1 MDLYQSF
8 VIKRNNFLTCS
19 KLAKHQVHQQK
30 IFMVFM
36 CLLSNDNMITV
47 LNVFSI
53 WKAQNI
59 LIFSLEHQRGK
70 KDGILCSNWYDFGS
84 YVGKVI
90 SDGLLAI
97 FIYFPVNNY
106 NYPQTCFLHLL
117 LVCSLSLREAVHIIF
132 LSNAIATFY

>member
-1 MDLYQSF
+1 
-8 VIKRNNFLTCS
+8 
-19 KLAKHQVHQQK
+19 
-30 IFMVFM
+30 MVFM
-36 CLLSNDNMITV
+36 CLFSNDNSVKHMLNLESIEHPPLQPIT
-47 LNVFSI
+47 S
-53 WKAQNI
+53 K
-59 LIFSLEHQRGK
+59 GKK
-70 KDGILCSNWYDFGS
+70 KDGVLCSNWYDFGS